1 MTEKLK
7 EAIAHIETAR
17 ELLDSCMQEDKPKA
31 ENKDKK
37 VTITFKV
44 GNVFDDK
51 ADLTDEEL
59 EQLKKDLEEIV
70 NDFTRE

>member
-7 EAIAHIETAR
+7 EAIAHIEEAHKIL
-17 ELLDSCMQEDKPKA
+17 ESCVEEPKE

-51 ADLTDEEL
+51 ADLSDEEL

-70 NDFTRE
+70 NDFAGK

>member
-1 MTEKLK
+1 MKDKLR
-7 EAIAHIETAR
+7 EAIAHIEEAHK
-17 ELLDSCMQEDKPKA
+17 LLDSCMQEDTPKE

-44 GNVFDDK
+44 KNIFDDEAELK
-51 ADLTDEEL
+51 DEEL